1 MASKTSFSVG
11 MGMSCRDRRTD
22 TAQFQAPATTRAFS
36 EATFDLDVV
45 EVDLRQ
51 AAVVA
56 DDPLQGLLHVGAVGR
71 LGGEDLEG
79 IRFDHTCERGNRAGV
94 KTAAPSAGG
103 AAAAPYV
110 LLMPSVLAIVPVVPR
125 AS

>member
-1 MASKTSFSVG
+1 MLRTSTWAFPFMASKTSFSVG
-11 MGMSCRDRRTD
+11 MGMSCGDRRTD

-56 DDPLQGLLHVGAVGR
+56 DDPLQSLLHVGAVGR
-71 LGGEDLEG
+71 LGGEDLKG
-79 IRFDHTCERGNRAGV
+79 IRFNYTCERGNRAGV
-94 KTAAPSAGG
+94 KTVAGRPQQG
-103 AAAAPYV
+103 ALWRRRTYC
-110 LLMPSVLAIVPVVPR
+110 
-125 AS
+125 

>member
-11 MGMSCRDRRTD
+11 MGMSCGDRGTD
-22 TAQFQAPATTRAFS
+22 TAQFQAPATARALS

-56 DDPLQGLLHVGAVGR
+56 DDPLQGFLHVGAVGR

-79 IRFDHTCERGNRAGV
+79 IRFDDTCERGNRAGV
-94 KTAAPSAGG
+94 K
-103 AAAAPYV
+103 AAAPRPQQGALRRRHTYC
-110 LLMPSVLAIVPVVPR
+110 
-125 AS
+125 